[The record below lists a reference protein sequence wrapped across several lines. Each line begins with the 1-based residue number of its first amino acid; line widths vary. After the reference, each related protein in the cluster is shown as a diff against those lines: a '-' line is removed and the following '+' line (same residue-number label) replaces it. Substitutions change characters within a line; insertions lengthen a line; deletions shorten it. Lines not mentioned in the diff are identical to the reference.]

1 MRKVTR
7 MEAVQTAPRFTTLAT
22 DGHERLIEAHKAML
36 ADAKQAKASLEVQLS
51 ALSADIAWREEQIKG
66 LRNGVVPTR
75 EGNGGQ
81 TKERPRTRTP
91 ARSRRGGGQTVTEE
105 AVFEAIKS
113 GACDT
118 SAKLAASFHAPT
130 ETILRRL
137 RALEAK
143 GSIVRAG
150 SGRETRWVLPA
161 PAGDVV

>member
-1 MRKVTR
+1 

-81 TKERPRTRTP
+81 TKERPRSRTP
-91 ARSRRGGGQTVTEE
+91 ARTRTRGASSQTVTEE
-105 AVFEAIKS
+105 AVYEAIKS
-113 GACDT
+113 GECDS
-118 SAKLAASFHAPT
+118 SAKLAAKFHAPT